1 MDRPSWNDTVRAAF
15 GSCVPCLT
23 CSRTKNTANAD
34 GDSDDEYT
42 NTNSS
47 VRGVRRARADELEG
61 LLADAHSSRSSSSV
75 DDGWGGG
82 GGPGGD
88 AAADADAISLH
99 RTLASRETTP
109 ASAHAAPYLTMG
121 IRSIWERAG
130 EARGAGG
137 RGRGSACG
145 CRLFTASSGR
155 RRCTPEETQETPRIR
170 SGPQREHL
178 LAPRARRARA
188 VPTALADVT
197 EADIERRARGEETDG
212 ERRAR
217 RKARKEMRRL
227 AAASRRAMRPT
238 AAPHHPRLPARTLPA
253 DPVAVFAPSGSA
265 HPSADAAQ
273 EDDDA
278 ADLDGGSYARLV
290 PRPMGVECVAVERE
304 EQWER
309 ERGPYSP
316 GGYANGEVAYVGM
329 PPAGKPKPKRRNRA
343 RKSKSSATSSTLASP
358 PATSPAS
365 ASFPVPHVHAEEDG
379 RGGVRRLYTCACGR
393 GRRL

>member
-61 LLADAHSSRSSSSV
+61 LLADAHSRRPPPRTPRHISL
-75 DDGWGGG
+75 WGFDLFGSG
-82 GGPGGD
+82 RAKRVALEGGD
-88 AAADADAISLH
+88 EALHAAAGSSQPAAADA
-99 RTLASRETTP
+99 
-109 ASAHAAPYLTMG
+109 AAPPKKHKK
-121 IRSIWERAG
+121 RRES
-130 EARGAGG
+130 GAG
-137 RGRGSACG
+137 RSES
-145 CRLFTASSGR
+145 TSS
-155 RRCTPEETQETPRIR
+155 
-170 SGPQREHL
+170 L
-178 LAPRARRARA
+178 LARAALEP

-227 AAASRRAMRPT
+227 AAALAEGDGPQDDAEFEGFPGSGLP
-238 AAPHHPRLPARTLPA
+238 PHLTIHASPPALYQPI
-253 DPVAVFAPSGSA
+253 PSPFLHLSGSA

-278 ADLDGGSYARLV
+278 ADLDGGRTRGWCRA
-290 PRPMGVECVAVERE
+290 
-304 EQWER
+304 QWAGR
-309 ERGPYSP
+309 VRR
-316 GGYANGEVAYVGM
+316 GYANGEVAYVGM
-329 PPAGKPKPKRRNRA
+329 PPRANRNRKRRNRA
-343 RKSKSSATSSTLASP
+343 AQIKSSARLRP
-358 PATSPAS
+358 CVPAGYVACVGLLPG
-365 ASFPVPHVHAEEDG
+365 PHVHAEEDG
-379 RGGVRRLYTCACGR
+379 KGEEFGAFTHAHAGEEDDFDGTPGGLDSGM
-393 GRRL
+393 GGF